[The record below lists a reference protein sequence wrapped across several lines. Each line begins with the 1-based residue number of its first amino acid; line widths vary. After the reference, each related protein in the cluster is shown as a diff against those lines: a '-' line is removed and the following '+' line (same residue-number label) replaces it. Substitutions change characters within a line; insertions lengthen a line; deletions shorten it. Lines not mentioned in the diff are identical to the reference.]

1 MTRKFERESDVEAYL
16 VERVKALGGE
26 IRKVQWIGRN
36 GAPDRLVM
44 LPMRETMDGRMDKP
58 ARTLWIE
65 CKAPGLAATFPSNPH
80 ERAQAREHKRMRAV
94 GQQVFVVDSPEG
106 VDEVLGGP

>member
-1 MTRKFERESDVEAYL
+1 MRKFERESDVEAYL

-26 IRKVQWIGRN
+26 IRKVTFIGHN
-36 GAPDRLVM
+36 GCPDRLVM
-44 LPMRETMDGRMDKP
+44 LPNG
-58 ARTLWIE
+58 RTLWIE

-80 ERAQAREHKRMRAV
+80 ERAQAREHERLRAV

-106 VDEVLGGP
+106 VDEMLGCS

>member
-1 MTRKFERESDVEAYL
+1 MARKFTRESDVENYL
-16 VERVKALGGE
+16 VERVKVLGGE

-44 LPMRETMDGRMDKP
+44 FPGGRLLWLELKTP
-58 ARTLWIE
+58 GGAR
-65 CKAPGLAATFPSNPH
+65 KFPSDWR
-80 ERAQAREHKRMRAV
+80 ERAQAREHERMRAV

-106 VDEVLGGP
+106 VDEVLGS

>member
-1 MTRKFERESDVEAYL
+1 MSRKFTRESDVEAYL

-26 IRKVQWIGRN
+26 IRKCVFLGHN

-44 LPMRETMDGRMDKP
+44 LPNG
-58 ARTLWIE
+58 RTLWAE
-65 CKAPGLAATFPSNPH
+65 VKAPGLAATFPSNAH
-80 ERAQAREHKRMRAV
+80 ERAQAREHERLCAV

-106 VDEVLGGP
+106 IDEVLGCS

>member
-1 MTRKFERESDVEAYL
+1 MRKFTRESDVENYL

-26 IRKVQWIGRN
+26 IRKCVFVNHN

-44 LPMRETMDGRMDKP
+44 FPGGRL
-58 ARTLWIE
+58 LWLE
-65 CKAPGLAATFPSNPH
+65 LKAPGLAATFPSNPH
-80 ERAQAREHKRMRAV
+80 ERAQAREHERLRAV

-106 VDEVLGGP
+106 VDEVLGCS

>member
-1 MTRKFERESDVEAYL
+1 MREFKRESDVEAYL

-26 IRKVQWIGRN
+26 IRKVAFIAHN

-44 LPMRETMDGRMDKP
+44 LPGGRL
-58 ARTLWIE
+58 LWVE
-65 CKAPGLAATFPSNPH
+65 VKKPGLAATFPSNPH
-80 ERAQAREHKRMRAV
+80 ERAQAREHERLRAV

-106 VDEVLGGP
+106 VDEVLGS

>member
-1 MTRKFERESDVEAYL
+1 MRKFTRESDVEAYL

-44 LPMRETMDGRMDKP
+44 FPGGRL
-58 ARTLWIE
+58 LWLE
-65 CKAPGLAATFPSNPH
+65 LKAPGLAATFPSNPH
-80 ERAQAREHKRMRAV
+80 ERAQAREHERMHAV

-106 VDEVLGGP
+106 VDACLGS